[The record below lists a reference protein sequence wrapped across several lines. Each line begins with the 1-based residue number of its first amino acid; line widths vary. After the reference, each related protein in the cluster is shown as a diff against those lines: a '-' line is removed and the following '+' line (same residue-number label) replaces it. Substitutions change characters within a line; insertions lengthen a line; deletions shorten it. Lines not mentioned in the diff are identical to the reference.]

1 MPKFLQPIDLAG
13 LEILNAS
20 LQNLAA
26 APTTKLNLGRIYYDT
41 ADGKVKVY
49 AHISTGDRFCVI
61 PWTDDLDSF
70 LKSNGLDS
78 NGYEVFVN
86 SKGGTVILP
95 GKTIF
100 DNLKDGVEAV
110 IDLATG
116 KVKISALPDTIMG
129 QMMFGGTIDAKNVA
143 TLSARFKVKY
153 GITATAIAIT
163 SAMAPTYEGVYFIA
177 SGDATLVSGTK
188 TGDWIVSNGA
198 EWTKIDNTDAVTSVV
213 GNTGAITA
221 EQIKTALALG
231 SMAFK
236 DISEYPTKEQ
246 TNTMISEA
254 NESLLDTITGKE
266 SDNSDA
272 NTFIG
277 VRRYIDAQVVKM
289 SDLGVGYSQH
299 IITGD
304 GSTKS
309 FSFAIKTIAVVSI
322 MVTSGEEVVYPDVS
336 FSQTIETGSNTASVS
351 ITISFASAPL
361 SGTAYKVFV
370 VHALNS

>member
-78 NGYEVFVN
+78 NGYEVFVD

-110 IDLATG
+110 IDVATG

-236 DISEYPTKEQ
+236 DISEYPTKGQ

-254 NESLLDTITGKE
+254 KESLLDTITGEE

-289 SDLGVGYSQH
+289 SDLRVGYSQH

-309 FSFAIKTIAVVSI
+309 FSFAIKTTAVVSI